1 MHALQDILYSQWNG
15 KSALML
21 AAQSGHTKTVRALL
35 NAGAEVNITSYVL
48 VTSIKPSVYMQ
59 APAILHLKWKGN
71 TALVMAAK
79 GGHTKTVKI
88 LIEAGA
94 DVAGRNTVS

>member
-1 MHALQDILYSQWNG
+1 MHVQQDILYSQWNG

-35 NAGAEVNITSYVL
+35 NAGAEVNVTSYVL

-71 TALVMAAK
+71 TALMMAPK
-79 GGHTKTVKI
+79 DSHTMAVKV
-88 LIEAGA
+88 LIEASA
-94 DVAGRNTVS
+94 DVTGRNMVS